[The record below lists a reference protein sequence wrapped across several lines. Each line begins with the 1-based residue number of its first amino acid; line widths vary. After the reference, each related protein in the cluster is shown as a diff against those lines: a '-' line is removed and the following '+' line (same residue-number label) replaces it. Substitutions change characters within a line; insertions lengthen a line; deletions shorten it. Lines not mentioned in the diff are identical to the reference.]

1 MGTDSK
7 FVKRRKVLG
16 GNKSPFIERRKILSG
31 AKILGVFPFI
41 GKSVNQSGTVSTVK
55 DKKD

>member
-1 MGTDSK
+1 MGTNSK
-7 FVKRRKVLG
+7 AAGVFPYVAGSSSR
-16 GNKSPFIERRKILSG
+16 NKQKSIKI
-31 AKILGVFPFI
+31 KTLGVFPLV

>member
-7 FVKRRKVLG
+7 FVKRRKILG
-16 GNKSPFIERRKILSG
+16 GNNSPFIERRKILGG
-31 AKILGVFPFI
+31 AKSIGVFPYV